1 MTRPLIG
8 ITAEMQAAG
17 WGDSVRE
24 AALSPASYAYAVVQA
39 GGIPVLLPPVV
50 PGAAA
55 RLAAGLD
62 GLLFSGGADID
73 ARRYGAEPHE
83 RADPPD
89 HARDAFEFELIRVA
103 IEAGLPFL
111 AICRGLQLLNVARGG
126 TLIQHL
132 PEAVGHDRHAP
143 DPVKMAA
150 HEVRIEAGSRLGLL
164 LGPQAEVPT
173 CHHQAVQRPGSG
185 LTAVAW
191 AQDGVVEALV
201 LDGHPF
207 GIGVQ
212 WHPEEGADLRIFDEL
227 SEAAGADRALVPA
240 APYRTSVSCDV

>member
-8 ITAEMQAAG
+8 ITAELEAAG

-24 AALSPASYAYAVVQA
+24 AALSPASYALAVVQA
-39 GGIPVLLPPVV
+39 GAVPVLLPPLL

-73 ARRYGAEPHE
+73 AGRYLAAPHE

-89 HARDAFEFELIRVA
+89 YARDAFEFELMRVA
-103 IEAGLPFL
+103 IQAGLPFL
-111 AICRGLQLLNVARGG
+111 AICRGMQVLNVARGG

-132 PEAVGHDRHAP
+132 PDVVGHSGHEPEPA
-143 DPVKMAA
+143 KMGE
-150 HEVRIEAGSRLGLL
+150 HEVRIEAGSRLGIV
-164 LGPQAEVPT
+164 LGPRAQVPT
-173 CHHQAVQRPGSG
+173 HHHQGVQRLGRG

-191 AQDGVVEALV
+191 AQDGVVEALA
-201 LDGHPF
+201 LTGHPF
-207 GIGVQ
+207 GMGVQ
-212 WHPEEGADLRIFDEL
+212 WHPEEGTDLRIFDEL
-227 SEAAGADRALVPA
+227 SAAAADASRVLVPA
-240 APYRTSVSCDV
+240 AR